1 MKLQLV
7 VSIVVLSKSC
17 TVNGVT
23 VEDYKNLQKHLMTN
37 YSNKVRPVRNQ
48 DHTVQV
54 TASFHLADIN
64 DVEVVQ
70 QQLVTTAYLS
80 IVWFDELLVWD
91 RQITY
96 IHRLY
101 FKQKDIWTPDIV
113 LKNGVKKLEELGGE
127 FYYLEV
133 SPEGIVHW
141 LPYQVFESKC
151 DIDITY
157 FPFDTQVC
165 DITFISWSFT
175 KLEVNMTLPESG
187 PSVDFY
193 DFNENSVWGIEST
206 GGRRSQ
212 SDNAD
217 STVTFTLRLRRK
229 PLYYVMNL
237 ILPVVLLGVISLLVF
252 VIPADAGEKMSF
264 AVTVFLSFAVFL
276 SIISMQLP
284 VNSEKTSLLGVYLVF
299 QMSIAVAIIIISA
312 FQLRLHHRCE
322 ERKVGTFYRGIVR
335 IERCLRCVKS
345 FLRSDDSFLKKK
357 YDWGND
363 SCEPKV
369 DYDDVSWKDVS
380 SAIDFVC
387 FWTMLFF
394 GIIATTVFVVYMN
407 IGI

>member
-1 MKLQLV
+1 MKLQLI
-7 VSIVVLSKSC
+7 VSIVVLSKFC
-17 TVNGVT
+17 TVYGVT
-23 VEDYKNLQKHLMTN
+23 VEDYKNLQRHLMTN
-37 YSNKVRPVRNQ
+37 YSNKVRPVKNQ
-48 DHTVQV
+48 DHTVHV
-54 TASFHLADIN
+54 IASFHLADIN

-80 IVWFDELLVWD
+80 ILWFDELLVWD
-91 RQITY
+91 KQITN
-96 IHRLY
+96 IEGLY

-299 QMSIAVAIIIISA
+299 QMSIAVAPSSYRRSNSDYTIGVKNEKLARST
-312 FQLRLHHRCE
+312 E
-322 ERKVGTFYRGIVR
+322 ELL
-335 IERCLRCVKS
+335 E
-345 FLRSDDSFLKKK
+345 
-357 YDWGND
+357 
-363 SCEPKV
+363 
-369 DYDDVSWKDVS
+369 
-380 SAIDFVC
+380 
-387 FWTMLFF
+387 
-394 GIIATTVFVVYMN
+394 
-407 IGI
+407 